1 MEEFGVKLSTLI
13 ELYDFKV
20 ICNFDK
26 IDQTS
31 ITVADVTRPGL
42 QLAGHFKHFG
52 ADRIQL
58 VGNMEMA
65 FLESLTSAEKKASI
79 DRLFS
84 TGIPCL
90 ILSRNHQPFPELL
103 ESANSHEIPILQ
115 SDDSTANIYSS
126 IVKYLNVEL
135 APKTYL
141 HGVLVEVLGEGILI
155 LGESG
160 VGKSET
166 ALELVKRGHR
176 LIADDLVEVRR
187 VSDTTLLGKAPENIR
202 YMLEIRGL
210 GILDVKELY
219 GVSAV
224 KIQENINFVINLE
237 FWDENKIYKRIGI
250 EDEHTDI
257 LGVSVS
263 SITIPVRPGR
273 NLAIIV
279 EFASINYRNQ
289 KMGHDVVKE
298 LTERIYDHS

>member
-1 MEEFGVKLSTLI
+1 MDEFGVKLRSLI
-13 ELYDFKV
+13 DIFDFEV
-20 ICNFDK
+20 ICDFNK
-26 IDQTS
+26 IDQTH

-52 ADRIQL
+52 ADRVQL
-58 VGNMEMA
+58 MGNMEMA
-65 FLESLTSAEKKASI
+65 FLASLPSDDKKTSI
-79 DRLFS
+79 DRLFA

-90 ILSRNHQPFPELL
+90 ILSRNHKPFPELL
-103 ESANSHEIPILQ
+103 ESARRYEIPILL
-115 SDDSTANIYSS
+115 SGESTANIYSS
-126 IVKYLNVEL
+126 LVKYLNVEL
-135 APKTYL
+135 APKTYM

-166 ALELVKRGHR
+166 AMELVKRGHR

-187 VSDTTLLGKAPENIR
+187 VSDTTLLGKAPDNIR

-219 GVSAV
+219 GVSAI
-224 KIQENINFVINLE
+224 KLQENINFVIHME
-237 FWDENKIYKRIGI
+237 FWDESKVYKRIGI
-250 EDEHTDI
+250 EEEHTDI
-257 LGVSVS
+257 LGVTVPSV
-263 SITIPVRPGR
+263 TIPVRPGR

-279 EFASINYRNQ
+279 EFASINFRNR

-298 LTERIYDHS
+298 LTERIYDRS

>member
-1 MEEFGVKLSTLI
+1 MEEFGVKLRTLI
-13 ELYDFKV
+13 DIFGFRV
-20 ICNFDK
+20 ICDFDK
-26 IDQTS
+26 IDQTN

-65 FLESLTSAEKKASI
+65 FLESLTPAEKKASI

>member
-65 FLESLTSAEKKASI
+65 FLESLTSEEKRVSI
-79 DRLFS
+79 DKLFS

-90 ILSRNHQPFPELL
+90 ILSRNHKPFPELL
-103 ESANSHEIPILQ
+103 ESAKRHEIPILQ
-115 SDDSTANIYSS
+115 SNDSTANIYSS

-135 APKTYL
+135 APKSYM

-224 KIQENINFVINLE
+224 KIQENINFVINME
-237 FWDENKIYKRIGI
+237 FWDENKVYKRIGI

-257 LGVSVS
+257 LGVTVPSV
-263 SITIPVRPGR
+263 TIPVRPGR

-279 EFASINYRNQ
+279 EFASINFRNQ

-298 LTERIYDHS
+298 LTERIYDRP